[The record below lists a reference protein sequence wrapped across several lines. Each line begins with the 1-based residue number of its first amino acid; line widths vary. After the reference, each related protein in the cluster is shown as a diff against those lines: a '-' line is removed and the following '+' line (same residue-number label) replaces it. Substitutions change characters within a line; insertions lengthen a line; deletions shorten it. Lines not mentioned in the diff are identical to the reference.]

1 MLEIQDKIMARE
13 SFELQNSN
21 NIFEEEV
28 PSIHD
33 SFSFSQRESARGVL
47 LNDEIEISSDGVAS
61 MLIPSVPTEI
71 IKPAVYKT
79 KPS

>member
-13 SFELQNSN
+13 SFDLQNSN
-21 NIFEEEV
+21 NIVEEEA

-33 SFSFSQRESARGVL
+33 SFSVSQRESVRGVA

>member
-21 NIFEEEV
+21 NIFEEEA

-47 LNDEIEISSDGVAS
+47 LHDEIEISSDGVAS

>member
-21 NIFEEEV
+21 NIFEEEA

-47 LNDEIEISSDGVAS
+47 LNDEIEI
-61 MLIPSVPTEI
+61 IE
-71 IKPAVYKT
+71 Y
-79 KPS
+79 